1 MRFHHVQL
9 AIPVGAE
16 DRAREFYAVA
26 LGLTEVDKP
35 VELAGRG
42 GCWFRSAAD
51 GGPGVELHLGVEEP
65 FVPARKAHPG
75 IMLDGIQELAL
86 LAERIAHAGFEVD
99 WRERKTFAGYERF
112 HCRDPFGN
120 RLEVLAAV

>member
-1 MRFHHVQL
+1 
-9 AIPVGAE
+9 
-16 DRAREFYAVA
+16 
-26 LGLTEVDKP
+26 
-35 VELAGRG
+35 
-42 GCWFRSAAD
+42 
-51 GGPGVELHLGVEEP
+51 
-65 FVPARKAHPG
+65 
-75 IMLDGIQELAL
+75 MLDGIQELAL